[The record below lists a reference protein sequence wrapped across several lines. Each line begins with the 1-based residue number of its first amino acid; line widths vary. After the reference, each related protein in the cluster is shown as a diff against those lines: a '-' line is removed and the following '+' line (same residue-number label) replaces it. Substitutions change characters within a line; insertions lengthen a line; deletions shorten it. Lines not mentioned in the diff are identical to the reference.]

1 MTARSVVVAMPWRA
15 PAKYATFTTLR
26 SGSTIRQ

>member
-1 MTARSVVVAMPWRA
+1 MTARRVVVATPWSA
-15 PAKYATFTTLR
+15 PAKLEIFTTDE

>member
-1 MTARSVVVAMPWRA
+1 MTARRVVVATPWRA
-15 PAKYATFTTLR
+15 PAKFATLTTLL